1 MCAPC
6 RTRTPADLYTTAL
19 LSNLSLYTVT
29 AYARRVSRNADH
41 AGRRVAPLRAA
52 PRPAAPLARVAYT
65 LLTHVPYAISYGNL
79 LCTLNLRL
87 HNWNLTHSYRRS
99 DRDPRARTSDQ
110 CTDTTGPTQR
120 RRAGVLRENTGA
132 LPLRACDRA
141 CVPPCATS
149 TRRDAASGIDRRVP
163 SRSTRGKGAVPS
175 KMVALS

>member
-1 MCAPC
+1 MRPAAP
-6 RTRTPADLYTTAL
+6 AL
-19 LSNLSLYTVT
+19 PQIFILRPYSELSNLSLYTVT
-29 AYARRVSRNADH
+29 PAACRGTRTTRGTVSR
-41 AGRRVAPLRAA
+41 LRAA
-52 PRPAAPLARVAYT
+52 RPAAPLARVAYT

-79 LCTLNLRL
+79 LCTL
-87 HNWNLTHSYRRS
+87 NLTHSYRRS

-149 TRRDAASGIDRRVP
+149 TRRDAASGIDRRVS
-163 SRSTRGKGAVPS
+163 SRSTRGKEAVPS
-175 KMVALS
+175 KMEALS

>member
-1 MCAPC
+1 MRPAAPALPQIFILRPYSVTYRCIRLRLTPAAC
-6 RTRTPADLYTTAL
+6 RGTRTTRDG
-19 LSNLSLYTVT
+19 
-29 AYARRVSRNADH
+29 VSRLFA
-41 AGRRVAPLRAA
+41 R